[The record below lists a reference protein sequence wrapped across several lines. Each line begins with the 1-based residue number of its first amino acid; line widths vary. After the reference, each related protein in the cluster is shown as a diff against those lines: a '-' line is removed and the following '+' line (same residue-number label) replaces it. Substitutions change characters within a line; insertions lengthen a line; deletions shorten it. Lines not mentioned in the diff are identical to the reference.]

1 MRNRV
6 AGIVVQANARVVD
19 SGKQASGICGCIEQV
34 VRTIAGIFQ
43 SNLGNET
50 QARSHGN
57 ASRDAFEAALGCPV
71 YDEFSL
77 YEEAETRSKQRC
89 GLL

>member
-1 MRNRV
+1 MGGRSADHLRRFP
-6 AGIVVQANARVVD
+6 ARQRGGDFPVQ
-19 SGKQASGICGCIEQV
+19 S
-34 VRTIAGIFQ
+34 
-43 SNLGNET
+43 GNET

-71 YDEFSL
+71 YDEFTL
-77 YEEAETRSKQRC
+77 YQEAEARSKQRC

>member
-1 MRNRV
+1 MGR
-6 AGIVVQANARVVD
+6 
-19 SGKQASGICGCIEQV
+19 
-34 VRTIAGIFQ
+34 RTADHLRRFPPGQRRGDFQ

>member
-1 MRNRV
+1 VV
-6 AGIVVQANARVVD
+6 AQPITYEDFLPVSAAD
-19 SGKQASGICGCIEQV
+19 I
-34 VRTIAGIFQ
+34 Q

-57 ASRDAFEAALGCPV
+57 ASRDAFEGARLRC
-71 YDEFSL
+71 YDEFTL
-77 YEEAETRSKQRC
+77 YRQAKKRSKRRC